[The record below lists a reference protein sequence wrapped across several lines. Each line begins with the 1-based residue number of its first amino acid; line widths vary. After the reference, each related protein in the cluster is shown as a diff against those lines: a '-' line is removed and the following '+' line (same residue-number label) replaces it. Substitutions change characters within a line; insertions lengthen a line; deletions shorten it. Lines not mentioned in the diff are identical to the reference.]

1 MQHVPEGVIQAPESP
16 DAPEALPGCRSISD
30 DDLCAWCT
38 RLLYRP
44 GEISLCRLSIQAM
57 ASGHPSVTGTVTR
70 TAVRNFSRISFIPDI
85 TGSSRSVMNVMLPA
99 PDLYSL
105 SFIHITRISYMKTL
119 SQNTTASA
127 CAPET

>member
-57 ASGHPSVTGTVTR
+57 ASGHPSVTEYGY
-70 TAVRNFSRISFIPDI
+70 AYGCPEFQPNI
-85 TGSSRSVMNVMLPA
+85 
-99 PDLYSL
+99 
-105 SFIHITRISYMKTL
+105 IH
-119 SQNTTASA
+119 
-127 CAPET
+127 P

>member
-44 GEISLCRLSIQAM
+44 GEISLCRLSTGNGIW
-57 ASGHPSVTGTVTR
+57 PLPVTGTVTR

-85 TGSSRSVMNVMLPA
+85 TGS
-99 PDLYSL
+99 
-105 SFIHITRISYMKTL
+105 HG
-119 SQNTTASA
+119 Q
-127 CAPET
+127 

>member
-44 GEISLCRLSIQAM
+44 GEISLCRLS
-57 ASGHPSVTGTVTR
+57 TG
-70 TAVRNFSRISFIPDI
+70 NDRISFIPDI
-85 TGSSRSVMNVMLPA
+85 TGS
-99 PDLYSL
+99 
-105 SFIHITRISYMKTL
+105 HG
-119 SQNTTASA
+119 Q
-127 CAPET
+127 

>member
-44 GEISLCRLSIQAM
+44 GEISLCRLS
-57 ASGHPSVTGTVTR
+57 TGNGILWGSDQFWAEFVQPGR
-70 TAVRNFSRISFIPDI
+70 TCKPCVARGVVI
-85 TGSSRSVMNVMLPA
+85 
-99 PDLYSL
+99 
-105 SFIHITRISYMKTL
+105 
-119 SQNTTASA
+119 
-127 CAPET
+127 

>member
-70 TAVRNFSRISFIPDI
+70 TAVRNFSRISSSLILPALTVSDERDVA
-85 TGSSRSVMNVMLPA
+85 SSRPLLP
-99 PDLYSL
+99 LIYSHYKD
-105 SFIHITRISYMKTL
+105 FIHENIVSEHHLFGLCTGD
-119 SQNTTASA
+119 
-127 CAPET
+127 

>member
-70 TAVRNFSRISFIPDI
+70 TAVRNFSRISSSLILPALTVSDERDVA
-85 TGSSRSVMNVMLPA
+85 SSRPLLPRI
-99 PDLYSL
+99 YSHYKDFTYENIVSEHHLFGL
-105 SFIHITRISYMKTL
+105 STGD
-119 SQNTTASA
+119 
-127 CAPET
+127 

>member
-1 MQHVPEGVIQAPESP
+1 MQHVSEGVIQVPELP

-85 TGSSRSVMNVMLPA
+85 TGS
-99 PDLYSL
+99 
-105 SFIHITRISYMKTL
+105 HG
-119 SQNTTASA
+119 Q
-127 CAPET
+127 